1 MTKEVSVVITM
12 ARSWH
17 HIGGAH
23 AFMGVD
29 GFDEGQVHHHRVH
42 ADGLQMEA
50 PVAASSSTEAILFA
64 AACGGVEE
72 QDLHGHRWHRRHD
85 G

>member
-1 MTKEVSVVITM
+1 VVITM

-17 HIGGAH
+17 HIGGAR
-23 AFMGVD
+23 ALMGVD
-29 GFDEGQVHHHRVH
+29 GLYEGQVHRVH

-50 PVAASSSTEAILFA
+50 LVGASSSMEAILFA

>member
-1 MTKEVSVVITM
+1 
-12 ARSWH
+12 
-17 HIGGAH
+17 
-23 AFMGVD
+23 MGID
-29 GFDEGQVHHHRVH
+29 GLDEGQVHHHRVH

-50 PVAASSSTEAILFA
+50 PAAASSSMEAILFA

-72 QDLHGHRWHRRHD
+72 QDLHGHGWHRRRD